1 MRKNEKYEGGKKM
14 KKILWMSRHPWLKS
28 QEEEL
33 KRIFG
38 EVKIKQIPTPFMSA
52 EKVVEIYKKGGYDEM
67 VIVAPLSVIAKIT
80 EMGIKPLWAE
90 MEIVSKKEAE
100 VEAAGR
106 YYRFVKFR
114 RIKKVK
120 MEFED
125 L

>member
-1 MRKNEKYEGGKKM
+1 M
-14 KKILWMSRHPWLKS
+14 KKVLWMSRHSWLKS
-28 QEEEL
+28 QEAEL
-33 KRIFG
+33 RRIFG
-38 EVKIKQIPTPFMSA
+38 EVKLEQISTPFMSA

-90 MEIVSKKEAE
+90 MEIVPKEEAE

-106 YYRFVKFR
+106 YYRFKGFK

>member
-1 MRKNEKYEGGKKM
+1 V

-38 EVKIKQIPTPFMSA
+38 DIKIEQISMPFMSA

-80 EMGIKPLWAE
+80 EMGIKPLWAD
-90 MEIVSKKEAE
+90 MEIVPKQVRAE
-100 VEAAGR
+100 L
-106 YYRFVKFR
+106 YKYTWS
-114 RIKKVK
+114 
-120 MEFED
+120 
-125 L
+125 